1 MERRK
6 TVHNTKV
13 KDTSFE
19 GKVVL
24 VTGAAGGIGRASAV
38 AFGRAG
44 ACVVVADTSVDGGH
58 ATAALIVEGGGKA
71 LFVQCNVTRTHEVE
85 ALIDKTVAYYGR
97 LDCAF
102 NNAGIEEEAS
112 QLADAEEAMFDNI
125 MNVNVKGT
133 WLCMKYEI
141 RQMLKQEGGGRIVN
155 TASVAGLV
163 GAPTQAIYAASK
175 HAVIGMTKTAAA
187 EYARSNI
194 RINSV
199 CPGVI
204 HTPMMARA
212 LDRDPAREK
221 RLKNAHPLGRFG
233 EPAEVANAALW
244 LCSDKSSFVTG
255 HQLAVDGGLTAI

>member
-1 MERRK
+1 MAREK
-6 TVHNTKV
+6 QKES
-13 KDTSFE
+13 SFA

-24 VTGAAGGIGRASAV
+24 VTGAAGGIGRAAAV

-58 ATAALIVEGGGKA
+58 ATAAMIVENGGKA
-71 LFVQCNVTRTHEVE
+71 LFVQCNVTRAAEVE

-102 NNAGIEEEAS
+102 NNAGIEEEHLP
-112 QLADAEEAMFDNI
+112 LAEADEALFDRI

-141 RQMLKQEGGGRIVN
+141 RQMLKQGGGTIVN

-163 GAPTQAIYAASK
+163 GAPTQSIYAASK
-175 HAVIGMTKTAAA
+175 HAVVGMTKTAAA
-187 EYARSNI
+187 EYAREGI

-199 CPGVI
+199 CPGVVN
-204 HTPMMARA
+204 TPMMGRA
-212 LDRDPAREK
+212 LEREPLREK
-221 RLKNAHPLGRFG
+221 KLRNVHPMGRFA
-233 EPAEVANAALW
+233 EPVEIANAAMW
-244 LCSDKSSFVTG
+244 LCSEQSSFVTG